1 MNKLRKNG
9 RSLVYLLALATLLL
23 GFNQAA
29 MAGIVTTN
37 TIVDAQQAQHDRTEL
52 RSLLA
57 REDVQHQLESYGVNP
72 QQALARVN
80 TMTDREVHALAGKVG
95 NAPAGGDVL
104 GVAVFI
110 FIVLLVTDILGYTD
124 VFPFVKKTVH

>member
-1 MNKLRKNG
+1 
-9 RSLVYLLALATLLL
+9 LLALATLLL

-29 MAGIVTTN
+29 MAGIVTTG
-37 TIVDAQQAQHDRTEL
+37 TIVDAQQTQHERAKL

-57 REDVQHQLESYGVNP
+57 RKDVRHQLESYGVNP
-72 QQALARVN
+72 QQALARVDS
-80 TMTDREVHALAGKVG
+80 MTDQEVHTLACKID

-110 FIVLLVTDILGYTD
+110 FLVLLITDILGYTD

>member
-1 MNKLRKNG
+1 MNYLRQSG

-29 MAGIVTTN
+29 MAGIVTTG
-37 TIVDAQQAQHDRTEL
+37 TIVDAQQTQHERAKL

-57 REDVQHQLESYGVNP
+57 REDVRHQLESYGVNP
-72 QQALARVN
+72 QQALARVDS
-80 TMTDREVHALAGKVG
+80 MTDREVHTLAGKIG

-110 FIVLLVTDILGYTD
+110 FLVLLITDILGYTD

>member
-1 MNKLRKNG
+1 MNKLRKSG

-37 TIVDAQQAQHDRTEL
+37 TIVNAQQAQHDRAQL

-57 REDVQHQLESYGVNP
+57 RKDVRKQLESYGVNP
-72 QQALARVN
+72 QQAIARVD

-95 NAPAGGDVL
+95 KAPAGGDVL

-110 FIVLLVTDILGYTD
+110 FLVLLITDILGYTD
-124 VFPFVKKTVH
+124 IFPFVKKTVN